1 MEKINN
7 VIRLLEDDTFSA
19 MTMTEAVNRN
29 PKVWRKIKSMGLF
42 EPDPITTTS
51 VVIDVEEGEV
61 NVMPQTSRG
70 GPSSTQKPRSPKA
83 VTLTVPNF
91 KRKAYVTAGDL
102 QNVVDVSERSL
113 MSLQSAIAKKSRPLD
128 DSMEITHEFLM
139 SKALQGT
146 VADAEGNTIV
156 NLFTAFGKS
165 QTTIDFNFG
174 ANGNV
179 IGTADALDTA
189 IDEALGDETHTAT
202 LVLCSPEF
210 WTAMLKNKTI
220 FDIYKNREVGPNPL
234 INDLRGGFEFQNLVF
249 VKYAGSVT
257 INGNKVPFVPTNEAI
272 ALPLGTRN
280 TFKMIY
286 APADLLEFAN
296 TEAQPKYLTQSLEK
310 QDGEDKIVVR
320 AETNPLPIC
329 TKPDVLIRVTKS
341 NS

>member
-1 MEKINN
+1 MSIEN
-7 VIRLLEDDTFSA
+7 VITLLQDDTFSA
-19 MTMTEAVNRN
+19 STLTEAVNRD
-29 PKVWRKIKSMGLF
+29 PKVWRKLKSMGLF
-42 EPDPITTTS
+42 EPDPLTTTT
-51 VVIDVEEGEV
+51 VVIDVEEGAV
-61 NVMPQTSRG
+61 SVMPQTSRG

-91 KRKAYVTAGDL
+91 KRKDYVTAGDL

-113 MSLQSAIAKKSRPLD
+113 ISLQRAIGKKARPLD
-128 DSMEITHEFLM
+128 DAMELTHEFLIA
-139 SKALQGT
+139 KALQGT

-156 NLFTAFGKS
+156 NLFTAFGKT

-189 IDEALGDETHTAT
+189 MEKALGNETHSAT
-202 LVLCSPEF
+202 LVLCSPGF
-210 WTAMLKNKTI
+210 WTAMLANKTI

-234 INDLRGGFEFQNLVF
+234 INDLRNSFAFQNLVF
-249 VKYAGSVT
+249 VQYAGSVT
-257 INGNKVPFVPTNEAI
+257 INGNEVPFVPANEAI

-280 TFKMIY
+280 TFKMYY

-329 TKPDVLIRVTKS
+329 NKPDVLIRVTKS

>member
-1 MEKINN
+1 MSIEN
-7 VIRLLEDDTFSA
+7 VITLLQDDKFSA
-19 MTMTEAVNRN
+19 ATLTDVVNRN
-29 PKVWRKIKSMGLF
+29 QKVWRKIKSMGLF
-42 EPDPITTTS
+42 DEEPINTTS

-83 VTLTVPNF
+83 VTLSVPNF
-91 KRKAYVTAGDL
+91 KRKAYVTAQDM
-102 QNVVDVSERSL
+102 QNVIDVSERSL
-113 MSLQSAIAKKSRPLD
+113 LSLQNAIAKKARPLND
-128 DSMEITHEFLM
+128 DMEITHEFLM
-139 SKALQGT
+139 AKALQGT

-174 ANGNV
+174 NSGNV
-179 IGTADALDTA
+179 VATADALDTA
-189 IDEALGDETHTAT
+189 IDDKLGDETKTAT

-210 WTAMLKNKTI
+210 WTAMLGNKTI

-234 INDLRGGFEFQNLVF
+234 INDLRDGFEFQNLVF

-257 INGNKVPFVPTNEAI
+257 INGNKVPFVPANEAI

-280 TFKMIY
+280 TFKMYY

-296 TEAQPKYLTQSLEK
+296 QDGKAKYLTQSYEK
-310 QDGEDKIVVR
+310 QDGEDKVVVR

-329 TKPDVLIRVTKS
+329 NKPDVLIRVTKS

>member
-1 MEKINN
+1 MSIEN
-7 VIRLLEDDTFSA
+7 VITLLQDDKFSA
-19 MTMTEAVNRN
+19 ATLTDAVNRN

-42 EPDPITTTS
+42 DEEPINTTS

-83 VTLTVPNF
+83 VTLSVPNF
-91 KRKAYVTAGDL
+91 KRKAYVTAQDM
-102 QNVVDVSERSL
+102 QNVIDVSERSL
-113 MSLQSAIAKKSRPLD
+113 LSLQNAIAKKARPLND
-128 DSMEITHEFLM
+128 DMEITHEFLM
-139 SKALQGT
+139 AKALQGT

-165 QTTIDFNFG
+165 QTTVDFNFG

-179 IGTADALDTA
+179 VATADALDTA
-189 IDEALGDETHTAT
+189 IDDALGDETKTAT

-210 WTAMLKNKTI
+210 WAAMLGNKTI

-234 INDLRGGFEFQNLVF
+234 INDLRDGFEFQNLVF
-249 VKYAGSVT
+249 VKYAGGVM
-257 INGNKVPFVPTNEAI
+257 INGSKVPFVPANEAI

-280 TFKMIY
+280 TFKMYY

-296 TEAQPKYLTQSLEK
+296 EDGKAKYLTQSYEK
-310 QDGEDKIVVR
+310 QDGEDKVVVR

-329 TKPDVLIRVTKS
+329 NKPDCLIRVTKS